1 MFCIVLHSKL
11 ENGHSGHAS
20 ECLNRLLGAEYIS
33 KHDEGG
39 RGACTRSPVRG
50 CVPSSA
56 KYSVKATWVRV
67 ETRTIRCTISHLVIL
82 NTERGNEGPK
92 SSDQVEQLKRVTV

>member
-11 ENGHSGHAS
+11 ENGHSGHTS
-20 ECLNRLLGAEYIS
+20 KCVNRLLGAEYIS

-39 RGACTRSPVRG
+39 RGACARCPVRG
-50 CVPSSA
+50 CVPSDA

-67 ETRTIRCTISHLVIL
+67 ETRTIRCTVLHLVIF

-92 SSDQVEQLKRVTV
+92 T